1 MMQLHFLTLCLTNID
16 RIYPALGVGVLSILV
31 SPSIYAQNTNQN
43 MAVATGN
50 DASAIPITTLDTTV
64 VTATRSQK
72 TLSNTPIPVTVI
84 DSQMLTKHHAHTLKD
99 AIALLPNVNL
109 RQIHGKTGYEVVMQ
123 GMGGDQVL
131 VLIDGLPITASTGST
146 VNLNQYLN
154 TEVAQIEVIQGASSA
169 QYGSSAM
176 GGVINVITKKLQPN
190 QPITGHVNVELATN
204 GKQNPSQNDFD
215 NNVSHFETSIDTNL
229 NAAGNWL
236 GRISAS
242 YHDDKGLT
250 VNPSDWTRIKDAS
263 EQQQIS
269 GKLVYRTNPDSTKRQ
284 VWLEA
289 TQYQEDDVSRFTYYV
304 APKLLPQQREEN
316 IDKTRYTA
324 GFNYQFAKNTSD
336 TPSLTNLFFGGNLQG
351 SMLFEDYQSDSNTF
365 VFNNDA
371 KESTEKRQTD
381 IKTHLAQL
389 QYDLPNWGVK
399 NGTHLLQV
407 GAQWQQDK
415 LSQTK
420 NGMTEL
426 TSNDVS
432 REGIEGYVQD
442 DWLIGDNWELL
453 TGIRYQHDSDFG
465 SHTAPK
471 LAVKYSQYD
480 DKGREHTWRASV
492 GQGYRVPNLKERYY
506 VFDHSNLGYKVLGNL
521 DLKPETS
528 ISYQLGYQTQLRKNL
543 NLAINAYYNDIEDLI
558 QTDDVNATYDGNI
571 AIYHYMNVEDAT
583 TYGGDMSSSWQ
594 ATPNDLI
601 SASYA
606 YTHTKNNQTG
616 TELVGK
622 PEHTAML
629 TWDKKINE
637 KLQWINQLR
646 YESKHLVST
655 ASRAYSPDWMTV
667 NTKLNYQM
675 NPNLSLYAGVNNV
688 FDEQKDSKDANDQRP
703 VDSRQ
708 WLAGATLHF

>member
-1 MMQLHFLTLCLTNID
+1 MRFHCLTVCLSNIHRVYPVLGLGALTL
-16 RIYPALGVGVLSILV
+16 AV
-31 SPSIYAQNTNQN
+31 SPHIYAQTT
-43 MAVATGN
+43 ASVTDN
-50 DASAIPITTLDTTV
+50 DANATFATIPTATLDTIV

-72 TLSNTPIPVTVI
+72 TLNNTPIPVIVI
-84 DSQMLTKHHAHTLKD
+84 DSQMLAEHHAHTLKD

-123 GMGGDQVL
+123 GMSGDQVL

-154 TEVAQIEVIQGASSA
+154 TEVAQIEVIQGAASA

-190 QPITGHVNVELATN
+190 KPITGHITAELATN
-204 GKQNPSQNDFD
+204 GNQNPSQKNFD
-215 NNVSHFETSIDTNL
+215 NNVSHVETSIDTKL

-242 YHDDKGLT
+242 YHDDKGLAA
-250 VNPSDWTRIKDAS
+250 NSDEWTRIKDAS

-269 GKLVYRTNPDSTKRQ
+269 GRLVYRPNPDSTQRQ
-284 VWLEA
+284 AWLEA

-304 APKLLPQQREEN
+304 APRLLPQQREEQ
-316 IDKTRYTA
+316 IDKTRYA
-324 GFNYQFAKNTSD
+324 MGFNYQFDNNTAD
-336 TPSLTNLFFGGNLQG
+336 RKGFAERLLGGNLQG
-351 SMLFEDYQSDSNTF
+351 SALFEDYRSHSNTF
-365 VFNNDA
+365 VVTGSD
-371 KESTEKRQTD
+371 KESTEQRRTD
-381 IKTHLAQL
+381 INTQLAQL
-389 QYDLPNWGVK
+389 QYDLPDWSVK

-407 GAQWQQDK
+407 GGQWQQDK

-426 TSNDVS
+426 TGNEVN
-432 REGIEGYVQD
+432 REGIEGYLQD

-453 TGIRYQHDSDFG
+453 TGVRYQYDSDFG

-471 LAVKYSQYD
+471 LALRYSQYD
-480 DKGREHTWRASV
+480 ESGRQHTWRASV

-506 VFDHSNLGYKVLGNL
+506 IFDHSNLGYKVLGNPN
-521 DLKPETS
+521 LKPETS
-528 ISYQLGYQTQLRKNL
+528 TSYQLGYQTQLNKNL
-543 NLAINAYYNDIEDLI
+543 NFSINGYYNDIEDLI
-558 QTDDVNATYDGNI
+558 QTDDVHATYDGNI
-571 AIYHYMNVEDAT
+571 ALYHYMNVEDAT
-583 TYGGDMSSSWQ
+583 TYGGDISGGWQ
-594 ATPNDLI
+594 ATPNDLFT
-601 SASYA
+601 ASYA

-616 TELVGK
+616 TELVGR

-629 TWDKKINE
+629 TWDKKFNE

-655 ASRAYSPDWMTV
+655 ASQAYSPNWMSV

-675 NPNLSLYAGVNNV
+675 NPNLSLYAGVNNL

-703 VDSRQ
+703 VDNRQ
-708 WLAGATLHF
+708 WLAGATFQF